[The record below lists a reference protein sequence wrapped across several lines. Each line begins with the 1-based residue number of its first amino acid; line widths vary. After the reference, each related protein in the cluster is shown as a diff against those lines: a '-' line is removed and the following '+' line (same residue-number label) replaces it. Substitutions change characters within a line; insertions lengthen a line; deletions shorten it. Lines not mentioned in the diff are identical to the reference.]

1 MGSKYHN
8 RSESEQM
15 GLFGSKDEHSIAV
28 RTEAWAAEHG
38 LQDLR
43 PEYKEMLGPVMEIET
58 DIFQKKIEGAKPE
71 SISQEYLAVIKE
83 QNWMIIRLLN
93 DLNRKV

>member
-1 MGSKYHN
+1 
-8 RSESEQM
+8 M

-58 DIFQKKIEGAKPE
+58 DIFQKKPE